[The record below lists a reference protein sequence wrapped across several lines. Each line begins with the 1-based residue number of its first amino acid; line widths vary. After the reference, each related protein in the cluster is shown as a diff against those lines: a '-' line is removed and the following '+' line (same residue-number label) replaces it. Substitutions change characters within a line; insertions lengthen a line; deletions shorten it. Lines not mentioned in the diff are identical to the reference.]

1 MDSLQ
6 FLSCCCLVFTVWM
19 FGTGLSDVQRMM
31 SGASTADVQFLPF
44 LTTAINNCGWL
55 YYGQLKADWTLMTV
69 NSIGISLQICYILAY
84 LYFSNEKFQVMT
96 KVVLAAGVLGMVYCY
111 FAMVVSDAEPRMNQ
125 LGFLC
130 SAFTIT
136 MYISPLA
143 DLAKIV
149 RTRSTKCL
157 SFPLTVATLLTSTSW
172 TLYGAQL
179 ADPYIVIPNVPGILT
194 SLVRFWLFWRFSPV
208 QDKFPFRPL
217 QA

>member
-1 MDSLQ
+1 
-6 FLSCCCLVFTVWM
+6 
-19 FGTGLSDVQRMM
+19 
-31 SGASTADVQFLPF
+31 
-44 LTTAINNCGWL
+44 
-55 YYGQLKADWTLMTV
+55 MTV
-69 NSIGISLQICYILAY
+69 NWIGVSLQLCYILAY

-96 KVVLAAGVLGMVYCY
+96 KVVLAGAILGTVYYY
-111 FAMVVSDAEPRMNQ
+111 FAMLVSDSELRLHQ

-130 SAFTIT
+130 SAFTIS
-136 MYISPLA
+136 MYLSPLA

-179 ADPYIVIPNVPGILT
+179 TDPYIVIPNVPGILT

-208 QDKFPFRPL
+208 QEKFPFRPV